1 MRKILLLVCSLLL
14 FSIMLTGCK
23 DTPEQEE
30 VSSPFKPGV
39 WIATG
44 GEYGQFYFF
53 NDDGTSGKTAVYV
66 DGTGEEFTYEEGEDG
81 KIIFHMKHSTVPLPC
96 NVDIIDDTHIHMGW
110 EAQYEETLEFLSPL
124 DAEHFHFYTNDE
136 LCEWALQYYEA
147 LNDADA
153 SELMTDPADNG
164 DGTVNIR
171 IFADVNGYDS
181 DMALY
186 RIDRCTGEGEDIN
199 TGEPMDL
206 TNGSPDID
214 IKLMDPESSAELP
227 GYHECIVSDSSYS
240 SDVLLT
246 AEVPVKDFKVVS
258 LEYKET
264 DDDQFVFNVEKELFS
279 VKTLVPE
286 KPLVIS
292 TELPET
298 IPNIGIEYSDRNGET
313 KLYTISMS
321 GLDGAP
327 LLVDAGL

>member
-1 MRKILLLVCSLLL
+1 MRKILLLICSMVIIGLLL
-14 FSIMLTGCK
+14 SGCK
-23 DTPEQEE
+23 DTAGQEE
-30 VSSPFKPGV
+30 NSSLFKPGV

-44 GEYGQFYFF
+44 GEYGQLYFF
-53 NDDGTSGKTAVYV
+53 NDDGTSGKTAVYI

-186 RIDRCTGEGEDIN
+186 RIDRCTGEGEDVN
-199 TGEPMDL
+199 TGEPVDL
-206 TNGSPDID
+206 TNGSPDVD
-214 IKLMDPESSAELP
+214 IKYLNTEYSEAQTE
-227 GYHECIVSDSSYS
+227 YHECIVTDSKTSL
-240 SDVLLT
+240 DLLLIP
-246 AEVPVKDFKVVS
+246 EVPVTDFKVVS
-258 LEYKET
+258 LAYKET
-264 DDDQFVFNVEKELFS
+264 GDNEISFSAEKEHFS
-279 VKTLVPE
+279 AKTLTPE
-286 KPLVIS
+286 KPLIVRAEPS
-292 TELPET
+292 ET
-298 IPNIGIEYSDRNGET
+298 IPSIGITYVDRNGET
-313 KLYTISMS
+313 KLYAISIS
-321 GLDGAP
+321 GLDGLP
-327 LLVDAGL
+327 LLVDVGL